1 MESRNEHLAYIFT
14 KSKETRKKFEF
25 YMMGIGL
32 FSDFENTYDNKEKI
46 IKEEKNET

>member
-1 MESRNEHLAYIFT
+1 MESREKHLAYIFT

-32 FSDFENTYDNKEKI
+32 FSDFENENTKI
-46 IKEEKNET
+46 IKEENNET

>member
-1 MESRNEHLAYIFT
+1 MESREKHLAYIFT

-32 FSDFENTYDNKEKI
+32 FSDFENTKI
-46 IKEEKNET
+46 IKEEK

>member
-1 MESRNEHLAYIFT
+1 MESKKEHLAYIFT

-32 FSDFENTYDNKEKI
+32 FSDFEEKI
-46 IKEEKNET
+46 IKEKKNET